1 LTDRP
6 GTDSLESIPEYGP
19 QSACCGLPPR
29 AIAVVVGASRGIGL
43 AIARALGHSGLRVVL
58 ASRAGPDLARAAS
71 DLNSEGVD
79 AEWLVADAARPDDAA
94 ELSATVARLYG
105 VVPTVLVYAAGIF
118 GPIGDVV
125 TTPVDE
131 WRSVIDTNLL
141 GAFYVT
147 RFFLPNMI
155 AAGWGRIIYVSS
167 KAALGAPG
175 GGASAYAISKI
186 GLNRLTCEVAAE
198 VTGKGI
204 TANSIHPGEV
214 KTAMWSDIGD
224 RAHRAGE
231 IGESLRG
238 WAKEVDRTG
247 GDPETLA
254 AEMVRWLVEHPELNG
269 TFLLPEEW
277 YILRQRGEP

>member
-1 LTDRP
+1 LTIRSH
-6 GTDSLESIPEYGP
+6 TDSLESIPDHRL
-19 QSACCGLPPR
+19 QSAGCGLPPQ
-29 AIAVVVGASRGIGL
+29 ATAVVLGASRGIGL
-43 AIARALGHSGLRVVL
+43 AIGKALGDSGLRVVL
-58 ASRAGPDLARAAS
+58 ASRAGPDLDRAAS
-71 DLNSEGVD
+71 DLHSRGVD
-79 AEWLVADAARPDDAA
+79 AEWVVADAACPDDAA
-94 ELSATVARLYG
+94 ELSSTVARLYG
-105 VVPTVLVYAAGIF
+105 VVPMVLVYAAGVF
-118 GPIGDVV
+118 GPIGEIA
-125 TTPVDE
+125 TAPVDE

-167 KAALGAPG
+167 KAALAGPG

-198 VTGKGI
+198 VAGKGV

-224 RAHRAGE
+224 RARRAGE
-231 IGESLRG
+231 IGDSLRR
-238 WAKEVDRTG
+238 WAKMVDRTG

-254 AEMVRWLVEHPELNG
+254 AEMVTWLVEHPELNG